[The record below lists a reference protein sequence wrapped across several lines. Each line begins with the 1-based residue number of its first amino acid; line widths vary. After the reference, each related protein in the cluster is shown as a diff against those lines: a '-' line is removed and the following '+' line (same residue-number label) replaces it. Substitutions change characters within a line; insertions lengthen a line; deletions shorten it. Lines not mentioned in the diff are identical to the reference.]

1 MLNLELWNT
10 QRKKLKLTLADIAE
24 QSQVSISTI
33 KDIFRG
39 ATTDP
44 RLETVQAIERTLGL
58 APQWTEEELTQGV
71 GRHPIVLSD
80 EDSYLIN
87 LFAQAEE
94 VLGEAYVKAIKTA
107 VEIAIQQKR
116 K

>member
-24 QSQVSISTI
+24 QSQISISTI

-58 APQWTEEELTQGV
+58 TTDETQKSPQDELSEGEKMLLDLFNRVPEDKQEL
-71 GRHPIVLSD
+71 VL
-80 EDSYLIN
+80 
-87 LFAQAEE
+87 QM
-94 VLGEAYVKAIKTA
+94 
-107 VEIAIQQKR
+107 IQVALKSQE
-116 K
+116 